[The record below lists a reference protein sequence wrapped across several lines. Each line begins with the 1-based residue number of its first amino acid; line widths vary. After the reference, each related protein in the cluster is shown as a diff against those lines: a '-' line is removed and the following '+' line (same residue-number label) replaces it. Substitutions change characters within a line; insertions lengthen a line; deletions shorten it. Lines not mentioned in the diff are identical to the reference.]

1 MKPTFWVT
9 KIIQPSWNSLSHFPN
24 PRTWTTL
31 SHLSNLFQLS
41 FTLVN
46 ILFKVSNGWT
56 PSQQCILS
64 FSVSHLVLLIFLFSI
79 FLAATI
85 FFCFFFLRCFKL
97 RWRQSRC
104 DDWCALLQRCLKRRR
119 RLLVVVVDVLCSG
132 FALLDEF
139 VAMVSLG

>member
-1 MKPTFWVT
+1 MKPTFWVI

-31 SHLSNLFQLS
+31 SHLSNLLQLS
-41 FTLVN
+41 LTLLN

-64 FSVSHLVLLIFLFSI
+64 FSVSHLVLIFLFSV

-85 FFCFFFLRCFKL
+85 FFCFFFF
-97 RWRQSRC
+97 
-104 DDWCALLQRCLKRRR
+104 
-119 RLLVVVVDVLCSG
+119 DVLNWDEDSHAVLCCSVARG
-132 FALLDEF
+132 GGIVCWLLLLMCF
-139 VAMVSLG
+139 VLVLLYLMNLLLWFL

>member
-1 MKPTFWVT
+1 MKPTFWVI

-31 SHLSNLFQLS
+31 SHLSNLLQLS
-41 FTLVN
+41 LTLLN

-64 FSVSHLVLLIFLFSI
+64 FSVSHLVLIFLFSV

-85 FFCFFFLRCFKL
+85 FFCFFFL
-97 RWRQSRC
+97 
-104 DDWCALLQRCLKRRR
+104 
-119 RLLVVVVDVLCSG
+119 DVLNWDEDSHAVLCCNIAWG
-132 FALLDEF
+132 EGVICWLLLLMCF
-139 VAMVSLG
+139 VLVLLYLMNLLLWFL

>member
-1 MKPTFWVT
+1 MKPTFWVI

-31 SHLSNLFQLS
+31 SHLSNLLQLS
-41 FTLVN
+41 LTLLN

-64 FSVSHLVLLIFLFSI
+64 FSVSHLVLIFLFSV

-85 FFCFFFLRCFKL
+85 FFWFFFF
-97 RWRQSRC
+97 
-104 DDWCALLQRCLKRRR
+104 
-119 RLLVVVVDVLCSG
+119 DVLNWDEDNHAVLCCSVARG
-132 FALLDEF
+132 GGIVCWLLLLMCF
-139 VAMVSLG
+139 VLVLLYLMNLLLWFL

>member
-41 FTLVN
+41 LTLVN

-56 PSQQCILS
+56 SSQQCILY
-64 FSVSHLVLLIFLFSI
+64 FSVSHLVLIFLFSV

-85 FFCFFFLRCFKL
+85 IFFFFFFFDVLNWDKD
-97 RWRQSRC
+97 SH
-104 DDWCALLQRCLKRRR
+104 D
-119 RLLVVVVDVLCSG
+119 VMTDVLCCNVAWG
-132 FALLDEF
+132 KGAIFWLLSLMCF
-139 VAMVSLG
+139 VLVLLYLMNLLLWFL